1 MPKEWDKLKGET
13 GKAFV
18 AFQRYL
24 AHGNKRTT
32 STVATELGKSE
43 QMICRWC
50 QKYDW
55 VGRASAYD
63 GHYEIIRREAVEA
76 VTKSMAMDWVKRQEQ
91 HRQDEWTFRTKL
103 IELAGV
109 AIDRWI
115 SEARR
120 TGSLEGIA
128 RILEMASKLG
138 RLSTGM
144 PTDHTEVSGQVN
156 HSLDPEWE
164 LAMKKVYGEV
174 LDVKTE
180 VKEVGNG

>member
-1 MPKEWDKLKGET
+1 MAKEWDRLKGET
-13 GKAFV
+13 GKAFT

-24 AHGNKRTT
+24 AHGAKRSTD
-32 STVATELGKSE
+32 TVAHELSKSSE
-43 QMICRWC
+43 MICRWC
-50 QKYDW
+50 RKYDW
-55 VGRASAYD
+55 VNRAAAYD

-91 HRQDEWTFRTKL
+91 HRQDEWEYRNKL
-103 IELAGV
+103 VELARV
-109 AIDRWI
+109 AIERWMND
-115 SEARR
+115 ARR

-144 PTDHTEVSGQVN
+144 PTDHTEVTGQVN

-174 LDVKTE
+174 LDVKAE
-180 VKEVGNG
+180 VKEVENG